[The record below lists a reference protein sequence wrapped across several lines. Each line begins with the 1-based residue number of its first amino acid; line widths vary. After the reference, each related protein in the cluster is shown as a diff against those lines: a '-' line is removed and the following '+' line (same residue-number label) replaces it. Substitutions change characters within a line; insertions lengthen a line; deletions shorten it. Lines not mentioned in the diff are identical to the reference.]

1 MDTSIATPTQKR
13 ASRIT
18 RPHIPHRVLLIDRDR
33 EIIKTINDFRLMSEG
48 QIQRLFFPSKNTAQ
62 NRLKKLWH
70 AELIKREFLP
80 IVGGMKP
87 TGVGVPLLYS
97 IDTEG
102 AELLQQWFNYKPE
115 DLRLSRSQLSFQFAD
130 HTIGL
135 GNTRIEF
142 LKACKRQE
150 LTLDTWRD
158 EKALK
163 TSYDHVAVKS
173 NRLVAVL
180 PDGYMKIKLANGNFL
195 HFFIEF
201 DRSTE
206 GLKFFAQKLTAYW
219 LYFQSK
225 QCIDRYGTNI
235 IRVLTVVTGQNA
247 QTSQRRIA
255 NMVKGLEKLTGLSL
269 FWFAHLMDLQTHDA
283 LTGEFWT
290 RPDRNKPQALISTS
304 QSG

>member
-1 MDTSIATPTQKR
+1 
-13 ASRIT
+13 
-18 RPHIPHRVLLIDRDR
+18 
-33 EIIKTINDFRLMSEG
+33 
-48 QIQRLFFPSKNTAQ
+48 
-62 NRLKKLWH
+62 
-70 AELIKREFLP
+70 
-80 IVGGMKP
+80 MKP
-87 TGVGVPLLYS
+87 TGGTGAPLLYS

-102 AELLQQWFNYKPE
+102 AELLQQWFDYKTE

-135 GNTRIEF
+135 GDTRIEF
-142 LKACKRQE
+142 LKACKAQG

-195 HFFIEF
+195 HFFIEY

-206 GLKFFAQKLTAYW
+206 GLKFFTQKLTAYW

-225 QCIDRYGTNI
+225 QCTDRYGTNK
-235 IRVLTVVTGQNA
+235 IRVLTVVTSPNNK
-247 QTSQRRIA
+247 TSQKRIA
-255 NMVKGLEKLTGLSL
+255 NMMKGIEKLTGLSL
-269 FWFAHLMDLQTHDA
+269 FWFAHLNDLQTHDA
-283 LTGEFWT
+283 LTGEIWT
-290 RPDRNKPQALISTS
+290 RQDRDKPQAIISTT
-304 QSG
+304 QTG